1 MGARPPPWS
10 GAFLC
15 LAWPWA
21 SLLLSPES
29 QIPGVSMPNYV
40 FPAPPQAVLPI
51 KGSDA
56 VFPVRRIFCVGRNY
70 AEHAI
75 EMGSDPTREPPFYF
89 TKPADAVVTGGA
101 DMPYPSVTKSLHHE
115 MELVVAIGVGGSD
128 ISIADALKHVWG
140 YCSGLDMTRRDI
152 QNEAKKT
159 GRPWDMGKGFDLSA
173 PMGPLIPAAGFDPS
187 KGKIELR
194 VNGRVTQTSDLAKLI
209 WSVPEVIANLSQL
222 VALAPGDLIMTGTP
236 EGVAAVVRGDVLEGF
251 VEGVGEVKTTIV

>member
-1 MGARPPPWS
+1 MPEYVIPP
-10 GAFLC
+10 A
-15 LAWPWA
+15 AIA
-21 SLLLSPES
+21 
-29 QIPGVSMPNYV
+29 
-40 FPAPPQAVLPI
+40 ALPI
-51 KGSDA
+51 AGSNA
-56 VFPVRRIFCVGRNY
+56 LFPVRRIFCVGRNY

-89 TKPADAVVTGGA
+89 TKPADAVVIGGV
-101 DMPYPSVTKSLHHE
+101 DMPYPTVTKSLHHE
-115 MELVVAIGVGGSD
+115 MELVVAIGTGGTN
-128 ISIADALKHVWG
+128 ISIEDALKHVWG
-140 YCSGLDMTRRDI
+140 YCCGLDMTRRDI

-173 PMGPLIPAAGFDPS
+173 PMGPLVPANGFDPS
-187 KGKIELR
+187 KGRIELK

-236 EGVAAVVRGDVLEGF
+236 EGVAAVVRGDVLEGM

>member
-1 MGARPPPWS
+1 MPEYVIPP
-10 GAFLC
+10 A
-15 LAWPWA
+15 AIA
-21 SLLLSPES
+21 
-29 QIPGVSMPNYV
+29 
-40 FPAPPQAVLPI
+40 ALPI
-51 KGSDA
+51 AGSNA
-56 VFPVRRIFCVGRNY
+56 LFPVRRIFCVGRNY

-89 TKPADAVVTGGA
+89 TKPADAVVIGGA
-101 DMPYPSVTKSLHHE
+101 DMPYPTVTKSLHHE
-115 MELVVAIGVGGSD
+115 MELVVAIGTGGTN
-128 ISIADALKHVWG
+128 ISIEDALKHVWG
-140 YCSGLDMTRRDI
+140 YCCGLDMTRRDI

-173 PMGPLIPAAGFDPS
+173 PMGPLVPANGFDPS
-187 KGKIELR
+187 KGRIELK

-236 EGVAAVVRGDVLEGF
+236 EGVAAVVRGDVLEGM